1 MMKKSVLNYL
11 RFFFLVLFIVGFTST
26 HFAVPVMAASGQ
38 TLGDLKNQLKELQN
52 KYSTQ
57 QNKKKQ
63 TEAERNANIKK
74 KNQAEDELEDTK
86 AKITSLTEEIEK
98 TNQDIDTVKAES
110 EELLRLYQQL
120 ESDNIYLSYITGAS
134 TITDM
139 IMRMDAVSQLTK
151 ANQSKLDELELLI
164 KSNEKLSK
172 ELDKYEGE
180 LGDKIIAYEASVDA
194 LNGEIEELEEG
205 TVSLDKQISSL
216 KQSIKSYEDLGCKDN
231 ELLTVCLNGDI
242 NNSGWL
248 RPVSKAKITSL
259 YGKRKSPTAGASS
272 NHKGIDMG
280 VAEGTKVYA
289 TAAGTVGAIV
299 RKSSCGGNMVY
310 IWAYV
315 NGKPYTYVFMHLLE
329 IKVSVGQV
337 VTTNDVVALSGGGK
351 STASKY
357 GGYDRCTTGAHLH
370 YGLASGGFYNSSN
383 FNSHT
388 INPPGYP
395 GLYQWFYTR

>member
-1 MMKKSVLNYL
+1 MMKKNVINYL
-11 RFFFLVLFIVGFTST
+11 KFSFLVLFIVGFIST

-38 TLGDLKNQLKELQN
+38 TLGDLRNQLKELQN

-86 AKITSLTEEIEK
+86 AKITSLTDEIEK
-98 TNQDIDTVKAES
+98 TNQDIDAVKAES

-134 TITDM
+134 TITEM
-139 IMRMDAVSQLTK
+139 IMRMDAVSQLTD

-231 ELLTVCLNGDI
+231 ELLAVCLSGDI

-280 VAEGTKVYA
+280 VSEGTKVYA

-315 NGKPYTYVFMHLLE
+315 NGKPYTYVFMHLKE
-329 IKVSVGQV
+329 ILVKVGDV
-337 VTTNDVVALSGGGK
+337 VTTETVVALSGGGK

>member
-1 MMKKSVLNYL
+1 ML
-11 RFFFLVLFIVGFTST
+11 LFIVGFTST

-38 TLGDLKNQLKELQN
+38 TLGDLKTQLKELQS
-52 KYSTQ
+52 KYSAQ

-63 TEAERNANIKK
+63 TEAERNANISKMNK
-74 KNQAEDELEDTK
+74 ANNDLEDTK

-120 ESDNIYLSYITGAS
+120 ESDNIYLSYVTGAS

-172 ELDKYEGE
+172 ELDKYEDE
-180 LGDKIIAYEASVDA
+180 LGEKILAYEASVDA

-231 ELLTVCLNGDI
+231 ELLAVCLSGDI

-248 RPVSKAKITSL
+248 RPVSKARITSL
-259 YGKRKSPTAGASS
+259 YGRRKSPTAGASS

-280 VAEGTKVYA
+280 VSEGTKVYA

-315 NGKPYTYVFMHLLE
+315 NGKPYTYVFMHLKE
-329 IKVSVGQV
+329 ILVKVGDV
-337 VTTNDVVALSGGGK
+337 VTTETVVALSGGGR

>member
-1 MMKKSVLNYL
+1 MMKKSILNYL
-11 RFFFLVLFIVGFTST
+11 RFSFLLLFIVGFTST

-38 TLGDLKNQLKELQN
+38 TLGDLKTQLKELQS
-52 KYSTQ
+52 KYSAQ

-63 TEAERNANIKK
+63 TEAERNANISKMNK
-74 KNQAEDELEDTK
+74 ANNDLEDTK

-120 ESDNIYLSYITGAS
+120 ESDNIYLSYVTGAS

-172 ELDKYEGE
+172 ELDKYEDE
-180 LGDKIIAYEASVDA
+180 LGEKILAYEASVDA

-231 ELLTVCLNGDI
+231 ELLAVCLSGDI

-248 RPVSKAKITSL
+248 RPVSKARITSL
-259 YGKRKSPTAGASS
+259 YGRRKSPTAGASS

-280 VAEGTKVYA
+280 VSEGTKVYA

-315 NGKPYTYVFMHLLE
+315 NGKPYTYVFMHLKE
-329 IKVSVGQV
+329 ILVKVGDV
-337 VTTNDVVALSGGGK
+337 VTVESPNGAYDVLLK
-351 STASKY
+351 SVK
-357 GGYDRCTTGAHLH
+357 
-370 YGLASGGFYNSSN
+370 
-383 FNSHT
+383 
-388 INPPGYP
+388 
-395 GLYQWFYTR
+395 